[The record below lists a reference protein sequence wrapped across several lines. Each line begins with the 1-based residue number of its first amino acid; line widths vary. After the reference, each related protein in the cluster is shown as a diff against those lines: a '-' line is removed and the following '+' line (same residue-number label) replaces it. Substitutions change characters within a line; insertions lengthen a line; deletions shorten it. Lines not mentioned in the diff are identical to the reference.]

1 MPSSRSN
8 RVTSLVSSD
17 FKRNRT
23 LYLLFVPV
31 LVFYIVFAYWPMYG
45 AIIAVKDFTP
55 GMGINGSP
63 FADPLFKH
71 FIRFFNNPFFFR
83 VVRNTFVL
91 SFNSLLFGF
100 PAPIILALLLN
111 EVRGKRFKKM
121 AQTFSYL
128 PHFISLV
135 VVCGMI
141 ADFSASN
148 GLFNDLVV
156 AFGGNRSGLLQDQS
170 FFRPMYI
177 ISSIWQEVGWGSIIY
192 LAALSNVDDQLYEAA
207 KIDGAGRFRQLLNV
221 TIPGIMPTIIIMLI
235 LRLGALMNI
244 GYEKIILLY
253 NPSIYEVSDIISS
266 YVYRNGI
273 LEGNWSYSA
282 AIGLLNSIVNFLF
295 LIIANTISRRA
306 GEASLW

>member
-8 RVTSLVSSD
+8 RVTSLVAND

-23 LYLLFVPV
+23 LYALFVPV

-63 FADPLFKH
+63 FAAPLFKY
-71 FIRFFNNPFFFR
+71 FIRFFNNPFFLR
-83 VVRNTFVL
+83 VVRNTFIL

-111 EVRGKRFKKM
+111 EVRSRWFKRG
-121 AQTFSYL
+121 AQTLSYL
-128 PHFISLV
+128 PYFISLV

-156 AFGGNRSGLLQDQS
+156 SFGGSRSALLQNQG

-192 LAALSNVDDQLYEAA
+192 LAALSNIDEQLYEAA
-207 KIDGAGRFRQLLNV
+207 KIDGAGRFRQLLSV
-221 TIPGIMPTIIIMLI
+221 TLPGIMPTIIIMLI

-253 NPSIYEVSDIISS
+253 NPSTYEVADIISS

-282 AIGLLNSIVNFLF
+282 AIGLLNSIINFLF

-306 GEASLW
+306 SETSLW